1 MLQRFFGRLGKTL
14 DDVTWQDI
22 FLYAYGTGFSGR
34 KPSAV
39 TVNAR
44 IACSS
49 SFYRL
54 LIRMEIVT
62 SNPWDRLERPRMHPN
77 LPRRL
82 SAA

>member
-14 DDVTWQDI
+14 DDVTGQDI
-22 FLYAYGTGFSGR
+22 FLCAHGTGSSGR

-44 IACSS
+44 IACIS

-62 SNPWDRLERPRMHPN
+62 SNPFDRLERPRMHPN